1 MPLDNRK
8 TSHIQQMV
16 NKSFTGRQRSVVLVT
31 NSAGSYSY
39 NAQAVVFRPDLA
51 IDPQIPDQEGQTPRA
66 RVDTVM
72 LAPLGTSFAGVV
84 LIADTPT
91 ATALAVQTSPIY
103 EIVSCVPAGIL
114 PGGTHLRVYLRRLR

>member
-8 TSHIQQMV
+8 AGHIQQMV

-39 NAQAVVFRPDLA
+39 NALAVVFRPDLA
-51 IDPQIPDQEGQTPRA
+51 IDPQIPNQDGQSPRA
-66 RVDTVM
+66 RVDTVV

-84 LIADTPT
+84 LVADTPT
-91 ATALAVQTSPIY
+91 ATALAVQTSPRY
-103 EIVSCVPAGIL
+103 EIVACVPAGIL